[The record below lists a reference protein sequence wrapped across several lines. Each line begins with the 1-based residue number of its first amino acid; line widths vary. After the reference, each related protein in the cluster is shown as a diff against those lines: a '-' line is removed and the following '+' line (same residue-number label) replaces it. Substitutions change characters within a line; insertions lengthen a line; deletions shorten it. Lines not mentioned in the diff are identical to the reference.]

1 MAKEPSCI
9 VSAIPANKHKIND
22 FLSPSDLQSDRDLN
36 DESKNQADITE
47 DRLFTLEDF
56 TYNNSGVANRIFNHL
71 SQIEFTG
78 ITVIAFL
85 HIAQDIKRLWKLIVF
100 YMDIAHYCYTLRVLY
115 HSVKMV

>member
-36 DESKNQADITE
+36 DEAKNQADITE

-78 ITVIAFL
+78 ITVITFICNG
-85 HIAQDIKRLWKLIVF
+85 HNIVYIDELLVQYK
-100 YMDIAHYCYTLRVLY
+100 YMYIQHLKWLG
-115 HSVKMV
+115 

>member
-1 MAKEPSCI
+1 MAKGPSCI

-36 DESKNQADITE
+36 DEAKNQADITE

-78 ITVIAFL
+78 ITVITFFCNG
-85 HIAQDIKRLWKLIVF
+85 HNIV
-100 YMDIAHYCYTLRVLY
+100 YIDELLVQY
-115 HSVKMV
+115 K